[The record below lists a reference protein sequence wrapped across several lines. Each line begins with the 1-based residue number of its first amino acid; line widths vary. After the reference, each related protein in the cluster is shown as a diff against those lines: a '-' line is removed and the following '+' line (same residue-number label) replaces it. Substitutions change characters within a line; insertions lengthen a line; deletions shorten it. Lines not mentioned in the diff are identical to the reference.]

1 MSNCVKVLTKQHFS
15 CFYIKLEP
23 FGDFCQLWPSLT
35 KLDLTLTPRGT
46 KNPCFLSINWNK
58 LGLVLLQRLLNSLSN
73 DYSWVEIG
81 VKTVEIS
88 RKPCKAHHHS
98 SWGDNFWSNRLIVN
112 FFCALET
119 RHLRISRDTKIS
131 LIQFLEKCN
140 QSQHRKASQLGW
152 VGASCRVTNPT
163 QCTYKV
169 CQASG
174 HVPRSPEPSFCIKK
188 ELKKKKTL
196 LTPILG
202 SFCAV
207 SLSNFSP
214 KHFKTHPNTSKHP
227 PNTLDSH
234 LSTTILK
241 VVFLH
246 LIFLD

>member
-1 MSNCVKVLTKQHFS
+1 MYVLTELIIHLSLCRHRILSALNLHARPRKFQKYYLLSIGPRKHIDWCGKSHSGIRPFKVPFPVELTKIPLVNLKLTKSQIVPKFS
-15 CFYIKLEP
+15 QNNIFHAFTSNLSHLEI
-23 FGDFCQLWPSLT
+23 FVNFDQVWLSLT
-35 KLDLTLTPRGT
+35 LSLTLR
-46 KNPCFLSINWNK
+46 
-58 LGLVLLQRLLNSLSN
+58 SLSN

-88 RKPCKAHHHS
+88 RKPCKAHQHS
-98 SWGDNFWSNRLIVN
+98 SRGDNFWSNRLIVN

-119 RHLRISRDTKIS
+119 RHLGISRDTKIS

-188 ELKKKKTL
+188 
-196 LTPILG
+196 
-202 SFCAV
+202 
-207 SLSNFSP
+207 
-214 KHFKTHPNTSKHP
+214 
-227 PNTLDSH
+227 
-234 LSTTILK
+234 
-241 VVFLH
+241 
-246 LIFLD
+246 